1 MEVVIAGLVIFS
13 MVASYK
19 VRTIGLSTFE
29 RRVARWLLADAR
41 SWDAKE
47 HAKKSAKK
55 ELELVA

>member
-1 MEVVIAGLVIFS
+1 MEVLIAGLAIFS
-13 MVASYK
+13 MFASYK
-19 VRTIGLSTFE
+19 VRMIGFPTLE

-47 HAKKSAKK
+47 QAKKSAKK